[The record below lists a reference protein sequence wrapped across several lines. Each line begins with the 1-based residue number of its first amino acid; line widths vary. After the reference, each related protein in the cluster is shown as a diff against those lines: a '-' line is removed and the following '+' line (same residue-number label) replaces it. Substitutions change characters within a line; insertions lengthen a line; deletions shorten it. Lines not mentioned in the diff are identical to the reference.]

1 MAAFIDFPKPLIGVI
16 NGPALGVSV
25 TVLGLFDLVY
35 TTDKVSCYILYRC
48 GVEFKGKNSDICM
61 SLSYLNKKWLIY
73 QRQVDS

>member
-35 TTDKVSCYILYRC
+35 ATDKVSCYILYRC
-48 GVEFKGKNSDICM
+48 WVEFKGKNSDICM

>member
-35 TTDKVSCYILYRC
+35 ATDEVSCYILYRC
-48 GVEFKGKNSDICM
+48 WVEFKGKNSDICM

-73 QRQVDS
+73 QRQVVS